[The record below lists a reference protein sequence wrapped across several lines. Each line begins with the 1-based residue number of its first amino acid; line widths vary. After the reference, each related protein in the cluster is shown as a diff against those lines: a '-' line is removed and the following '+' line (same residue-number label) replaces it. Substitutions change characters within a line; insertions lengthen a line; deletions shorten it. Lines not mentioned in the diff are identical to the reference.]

1 MNLHEDSNT
10 KMVLS
15 TWNEVNDMNH
25 TTQNIKIETKKNLN
39 RILDKFKLILEAN
52 IPQIIMMESKADS
65 TTANLCQQQI
75 YIRWRGCN
83 SAR

>member
-52 IPQIIMMESKADS
+52 IPQIIMMD
-65 TTANLCQQQI
+65 
-75 YIRWRGCN
+75 WRAKQTPLQPTYASN
-83 SAR
+83 KSI